1 MPTADG
7 GEATEDVVRIGERGE
22 RPHRKRL
29 GEELLAKLAGP
40 ADLAERGVQDRDAVA
55 ESFGLIE
62 AVGGE
67 EDRDATRAKLIDQFV
82 DVAGGGWIQAGGR
95 LVEKKHF
102 RVAEQDPCQGD
113 PLS

>member
-1 MPTADG
+1 MRAR
-7 GEATEDVVRIGERGE
+7 VRE

-40 ADLAERGVQDRDAVA
+40 TDLAERGVQDRDTVA
-55 ESFGLIE
+55 ESLGLIE

-82 DVAGGGWIQAGGR
+82 DVAGTAIGT
-95 LVEKKHF
+95 F
-102 RVAEQDPCQGD
+102 Y
-113 PLS
+113 LSNR